1 MKGGS
6 IGGTVSLAN
15 SFPDIALELFR
26 CGQARDERNGLP
38 LQERVTRINQ
48 AIAGPYGPSGVKAAM
63 TLAGYK
69 GGIPRR
75 PLLPLTA
82 QQVAALRA
90 ELEAEG
96 LV

>member
-1 MKGGS
+1 
-6 IGGTVSLAN
+6 
-15 SFPDIALELFR
+15 
-26 CGQARDERNGLP
+26 
-38 LQERVTRINQ
+38 
-48 AIAGPYGPSGVKAAM
+48 M

>member
-1 MKGGS
+1 M
-6 IGGTVSLAN
+6 
-15 SFPDIALELFR
+15 ALELFR
-26 CGQARDERNGLP
+26 CGQARDERRGLP

-48 AIAGPYGPSGVKAAM
+48 AIAGPYGPPGVKAAM

-75 PLLPLTA
+75 PLQPLTA
-82 QQVAALRA
+82 PQVEELRA
-90 ELEAEG
+90 VLEAEG